1 MKKQITRLQRTI
13 CGKLLIRSWR
23 KTWAVAALLAGLYLY
38 PLTAHAQ
45 TAVWRGGAPTAS
57 PTASP
62 NPFDWNTPQNWS
74 TNPIVPNAPTAQANF
89 DQNPNGNRG
98 PITLSAPTSVST
110 LTFNAPDYRFA
121 ISTVTLNIFSGISNN
136 GNPPTFNVTGTGN
149 LQFFNNA
156 SAGNAIINM
165 TGGTGA
171 SPTQFFGTSTA
182 ANATITLSNGSD
194 LNFRDSSRAGNA
206 TITTNNGSD
215 VFFFGNSTG
224 GEARFITNFGGCLDI
239 SGLLSDGMTVGSIEG
254 AGRYNLGSK
263 QLTVGLN
270 NRSTEVSGEIDDGGV
285 GGGTGGSL
293 TKVGTGTLILSGTN
307 TYTGGTTI
315 SQGTLQL
322 GNGGTTGSVKGDVLD
337 NGVLAISRSGVVT
350 QSEVIIPLS
359 TNPATGIIT
368 GSGSLEQLGPGTLV
382 LTGNNGYT
390 GTTTVS
396 GGTLGIGM
404 GGSIAASSGVDLTAS
419 GTRFDISGAGG
430 NQTIRDLSGV
440 AASEVTLGANTLTAG
455 TANSTTFAG
464 VISGT
469 GEFAKQ
475 GIGTLTL
482 SGNNIYTGGTTIK
495 AGTLQLGNGGTTG
508 SILGNVTDNGTLV
521 FNRSDTV
528 TFPGVISGT
537 GGVRQIGP
545 GTLTLTGVDT
555 YSGGTNFEG
564 GILAVQGTGHL
575 GTGPEI

>member
-1 MKKQITRLQRTI
+1 MKKKITRLQRTI

-156 SAGNAIINM
+156 SAGSAIINM
-165 TGGTGA
+165 TGGSGA

-206 TITTNNGSD
+206 TITTNNGSE

-224 GEARFITNFGGCLDI
+224 GGARFITKSGGCLDI
-239 SGLLSDGMTVGSIEG
+239 SGLFSDGMTAGSIEG
-254 AGRYNLGSK
+254 AGRYALGSK

-270 NRSTEVSGEIDDGGV
+270 NRSTEVSGDIVDGGV

-293 TKVGTGTLILSGTN
+293 TKVG
-307 TYTGGTTI
+307 
-315 SQGTLQL
+315 
-322 GNGGTTGSVKGDVLD
+322 D
-337 NGVLAISRSGVVT
+337 
-350 QSEVIIPLS
+350 
-359 TNPATGIIT
+359 
-368 GSGSLEQLGPGTLV
+368 
-382 LTGNNGYT
+382 
-390 GTTTVS
+390 
-396 GGTLGIGM
+396 
-404 GGSIAASSGVDLTAS
+404 
-419 GTRFDISGAGG
+419 
-430 NQTIRDLSGV
+430 
-440 AASEVTLGANTLTAG
+440 
-455 TANSTTFAG
+455 
-464 VISGT
+464 
-469 GEFAKQ
+469 
-475 GIGTLTL
+475 GTLTL
-482 SGNNIYTGGTTIK
+482 SGINTYTGNTAVDG
-495 AGTLQLGNGGTTG
+495 GTLL
-508 SILGNVTDNGTLV
+508 VNGTLGAGSTAGSV
-521 FNRSDTV
+521 DVSPVAALGGTGTITGPVRIQDSGILT
-528 TFPGVISGT
+528 PGVNST
-537 GGVRQIGP
+537 
-545 GTLTLTGVDT
+545 
-555 YSGGTNFEG
+555 
-564 GILAVQGTGHL
+564 
-575 GTGPEI
+575 